1 MSKNFDIAIIGS
13 GPGGYVAAIRA
24 AQLGHKVACIE
35 KENLGGV
42 CLNWGCIPTK
52 ALIKNADMWHQFQ
65 NAGKLGFNL
74 ENSEFDYTSIQKRSR
89 KVAKRLS
96 KGVQFLFKKNKIDTI
111 YGQARLID
119 KNSIQID
126 KKNDKQEKVSAD
138 NIIIATGAHPRT
150 IPGVEIDGEKI
161 LSSRD
166 ALQLKEIPD
175 SMVIIGAGAIGV
187 EFGYI
192 FNSFGTDVTIVEM
205 MPQLLPVEDKEIA
218 KTLLRE
224 FKKKKITV
232 KTETRV
238 KEINTDDSG
247 VEVTVEKKGDTEILS
262 ADKTLMAI
270 GVQPNIDDLGLEA
283 AGIETDS
290 GAIKVDS
297 NYRTNVDNIY
307 AIGDVIGDPYLAHV
321 ASEEGIQAVEQISGY
336 NPEGCD
342 YNAVPGCTY
351 CQPQVA
357 SVGLTENE
365 AAEEFDDLAIG
376 TFHFRG
382 NGKSIATGEIAGL
395 VKVIFDKEADIMVGG
410 HIIGAEATEL
420 LPELTQAVTN
430 KMTYEQLTKSI
441 HAHPTMSEAIH
452 EAILDAHDESIHQ

>member
-1 MSKNFDIAIIGS
+1 MSKNYDIAIIGS

-24 AQLGHKVACIE
+24 AQLGHEVICIE
-35 KENLGGV
+35 KEKLGGV

-52 ALIKNADMWHQFQ
+52 ALIKNADMWHEFQ
-65 NAGKLGFNL
+65 NAKKFGFNF
-74 ENSEFDYTSIQKRSR
+74 ENAEFDYSSIQKRSR
-89 KVAKRLS
+89 KVAQRLS

-111 YGQARLID
+111 YGHARLTD
-119 KNSIQID
+119 KNTIEVD
-126 KKNDKQEKVSAD
+126 KRDDKLEKVNAD
-138 NIIIATGAHPRT
+138 NIIIATGAHPRS
-150 IPGVEIDGEKI
+150 IPGVNIDGEKI

-166 ALQLKEIPD
+166 ALQLKEVPD
-175 SMVIIGAGAIGV
+175 SIIIIGAGAIGV

-205 MPQLLPVEDKEIA
+205 MPQLLPVEDGEIA

-224 FKKKKITV
+224 FKKKKI
-232 KTETRV
+232 KTHTDTRV
-238 KEINTDDSG
+238 KEINIENDS
-247 VEVTVEKKGDTEILS
+247 VQVTVEKKDETEILS

-283 AGIETDS
+283 AGVTTDS
-290 GAIKVDS
+290 GAIKVDE
-297 NYRTNVDNIY
+297 NYCTNVDNIY

-321 ASEEGIQAVEQISGY
+321 ASEEGIQAVEHISGH
-336 NPEGCD
+336 NPEKLI

-376 TFHFRG
+376 TF
-382 NGKSIATGEIAGL
+382 
-395 VKVIFDKEADIMVGG
+395 
-410 HIIGAEATEL
+410 
-420 LPELTQAVTN
+420 
-430 KMTYEQLTKSI
+430 
-441 HAHPTMSEAIH
+441 
-452 EAILDAHDESIHQ
+452 